1 MRPERIHRLVACM
14 AAVLIAACSKPE
26 PPAAATASPAAAVK
40 LHRKACDL
48 VTAAEM
54 SVILGTT
61 VVATPNEPSKMHS
74 VCAYVP
80 SGGESG
86 PAVGPAVGLSIELGA
101 GPASMAAAGLAL
113 ANSPAGMVDPLQGVG
128 EQAVH
133 VQAGQMVVINTGDDL
148 MEIDYANVADP
159 LPMAR
164 RIYEIARPRM

>member
-1 MRPERIHRLVACM
+1 MRPVRIHLLVACM
-14 AAVLIAACSKPE
+14 AAALIAACSKPE
-26 PPAAATASPAAAVK
+26 PPAVAAASQAPAVK

-54 SVILGTT
+54 SAILGAT
-61 VVATPNEPSKMHS
+61 VVATPDERSKMHS
-74 VCAYVP
+74 VCAYAP
-80 SGGESG
+80 SGG
-86 PAVGPAVGLSIELGA
+86 AAGPAVGLSIEFGA
-101 GPASMAAAGLAL
+101 GPASMAAAGLAV

-133 VQAGQMVVINTGDDL
+133 VEAGSMVMINTGDDL

-159 LPMAR
+159 LPKVR